1 MEELEE
7 EIRKLKNDLTS
18 ISGNLKTPEKE
29 EKLINLENQSL
40 EPNFWL
46 DNLHAQSV
54 MKEIAAIKKE
64 FDDIEILKNKINELE
79 SLCSLMKNEEGDQDN
94 LLREM
99 QNQANL
105 IKKDLKNLELYTFL
119 NGPFDSSDAILS
131 IHAGQGGTEAMDW
144 AEMLLRMYSRYAE
157 FKKWKWEEVDRTPGD
172 EAGVKSVTIT
182 INGNYA
188 YGYLKKEAG
197 THRLV
202 RQSPFNAD
210 HLRQT
215 SFALVEVLPQIE
227 SNQDIIIKDEDIEF
241 EAFRATGHGGQNVN
255 KVSTAVRIRHIPTGI
270 VVTCQTERY
279 QAQNRTNALKILKAK
294 LWLLKEEEKNSQ
306 TQELKGEHKIAGWG
320 NQIRSYVLHPY
331 HMVKD
336 LRTGHETSDT
346 QSVLDGKLDEFI
358 EKELKIVYN

>member
-7 EIRKLKNDLTS
+7 EIKKLKDS
-18 ISGNLKTPEKE
+18 IIVIASHLKTPDKEKE
-29 EKLINLENQSL
+29 LRELETQSL
-40 EPNFWL
+40 KPGFWQ
-46 DNLHAQSV
+46 DNLRAQSV
-54 MKEIAAIKKE
+54 MKKIAT
-64 FDDIEILKNKINELE
+64 LKQELENIVVLQNKIEELE
-79 SLCSLMKNEEGDQDN
+79 SMYSLMKNEKDGQNDLFKE
-94 LLREM
+94 L
-99 QNQANL
+99 QNQTISLN
-105 IKKDLKNLELYTFL
+105 KDIDSLDLYTFL
-119 NGPFDSSDAILS
+119 NGPYDSSDAILS

-144 AEMLLRMYSRYAE
+144 AEMLLRMYTRFAAV
-157 FKKWKWEEVDRTPGD
+157 KDWKWEEVDRTPGD

-182 INGNYA
+182 IDGSYA

-227 SNQDIIIKDEDIEF
+227 DNEEIIIKDEDIQF

-255 KVSTAVRIRHIPTGI
+255 KVSTAVRIHHKPTGI
-270 VVTCQTERY
+270 IVTCQTERY
-279 QAQNRTNALKILKAK
+279 QAQNRANALKILKAK
-294 LWLLKEEEKNSQ
+294 LWHLKEEEKISQ
-306 TQELKGEHKIAGWG
+306 TKDLKGEHKIAGWG

-336 LRTGHETSDT
+336 LRTDYQTSDT
-346 QSVLDGKLDEFI
+346 QAVLDGKLEEFI
-358 EKELKIVYN
+358 EKELKMVYN